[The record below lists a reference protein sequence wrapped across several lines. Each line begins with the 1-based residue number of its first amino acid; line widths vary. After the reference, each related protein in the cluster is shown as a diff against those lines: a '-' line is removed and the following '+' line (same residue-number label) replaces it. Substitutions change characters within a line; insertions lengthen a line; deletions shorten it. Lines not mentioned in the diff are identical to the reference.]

1 MLLQKHSPSHIHTI
15 CKKNVNKLSLKWQYS
30 GIAYQLY
37 SLLSTLLHVQCFFNC
52 FTPFYNTDWWKSLLQ
67 WITVHFFY
75 SISTYFLGSGSV
87 DVVSTDFVLKKH
99 LWSLKT
105 KIVIVDF
112 MKHIPTMEF
121 KPSVVLPW
129 YAILQ
134 ILGGKSPTLTG
145 IVAKYL

>member
-1 MLLQKHSPSHIHTI
+1 MLFKAFPQSYTYNLQEKCQQIIIEMAIFRNSIPIIFLTFNS
-15 CKKNVNKLSLKWQYS
+15 SS
-30 GIAYQLY
+30 
-37 SLLSTLLHVQCFFNC
+37 HVQCFFNC
-52 FTPFYNTDWWKSLLQ
+52 FTPFYNIDWWKSLLQ